1 MVHLGV
7 TLPRWAYFAFDLAAI
22 SILAFGIYFPR
33 YRRRDLL
40 LSYLAVNVGVMA
52 VTVALTETVIG
63 AGVALGL
70 FGVLSIVRLRSA
82 ELAQQEIAYYFAALS
97 LGLLGGV
104 DITPGWLSPAL
115 SVAILLVMALADHPL
130 LYGRYRYQVMTL
142 DRAFTDESQLTRF
155 LEQLLGADVRH
166 LLIKRVDLV
175 TDTTVVDVRYRL
187 TSAGATR
194 GLTPG
199 LYEQYRNQ
207 SMTVDRAFTDE
218 VQLTQYL
225 EQLLAAEVHHL
236 HVRRIDLVND
246 TTLVDVRYRLLDDHL
261 PGTSAVDQLDPTV

>member
-1 MVHLGV
+1 V
-7 TLPRWAYFAFDLAAI
+7 PRWGFVAFDLAAI
-22 SILAFGIYFPR
+22 PVLALGIYFQR

-40 LSYLAVNVGVMA
+40 LSYIAVNVGVMA
-52 VTVALTETVIG
+52 VTVALTKTVIG

-104 DITPGWLSPAL
+104 EITPDWLSPTL
-115 SVAILLVMALADHPL
+115 MGAILLVMALADHPR
-130 LYGRYRYQVMTL
+130 LYENYRNQVMTL
-142 DRAFTDESQLTRF
+142 DRAFTDEAQLTRF

-166 LLIKRVDLV
+166 LLVKRVDLV

-187 TSAGATR
+187 TGEGSPAG
-194 GLTPG
+194 LSPG
-199 LYEQYRNQ
+199 LYELYRNQ

-218 VQLTQYL
+218 AQLTLYL
-225 EQLLAAEVHHL
+225 EQLLAAEIQHL

-246 TTLVDVRYRLLDDHL
+246 TTLVDVRYRLLDDEL
-261 PGTSAVDQLDPTV
+261 PANSGADRRDPFVE